1 MKKNNNISI
10 IGGAGHIGLPLGVLL
25 ATKNLNINLIDKNFD
40 ALKKVESGNFIY
52 KEDKGNSFL
61 KKSLNKNKLS
71 FSSDLSSIKK
81 SDIIIVCIGTPIN
94 NKLKPTTRNFI
105 NFFKKLNSFISSN
118 QVIIIR
124 SSVYPGICEK
134 IKKILKTKNISYC
147 PERIVQGKSLVE
159 MPNLTQ
165 IISGY
170 TKKSI
175 KYSNEIFKIISKKTL
190 TTTVK
195 EAELIKLF
203 SNAYRYIHFSIA
215 NQFYMIAKKNNLD
228 FFKLK
233 ENMKDGYNRNSS
245 LPQPGLTAGPCLLKD
260 TMQLKSYMNNIFELG
275 VSAMNINE
283 NLPIFTV
290 RELEKKMS
298 IKNKTFGILGMA
310 FKAESDDLRD
320 SLSIKLLNYLKKR
333 KIKTLCSDPY
343 VRNKDYISEKLLI
356 KKADIIFI
364 GVPHKK
370 YKKIKFPKKEVINVW
385 GKF

>member
-25 ATKNLNINLIDKNFD
+25 ASKNFNINLIDINSK
-40 ALKKVESGNFIY
+40 ALEKIKAGNFIY
-52 KEDKGNSFL
+52 KEDKGKLFL
-61 KKSLNKNKLS
+61 KKALKKNKLS
-71 FSSDLSSIKK
+71 FSTDLSSIKK
-81 SDIIIVCIGTPIN
+81 TDTVILCIGTPIN
-94 NKLKPTTRNFI
+94 NKLKPATKNFI
-105 NFFKKLNSFISSN
+105 NFFKKLNFFISSD

-124 SSVYPGICEK
+124 SSVYPGICDK
-134 IKKILKTKNISYC
+134 VKKILKTNNIAYC

-175 KYSNEIFKIISKKTL
+175 KESNEIFKIISKKTL

-260 TMQLKSYMNNIFELG
+260 TMQLKFYMNNIFELG

-283 NLPIFTV
+283 NLPIFAI
-290 RELEKKMS
+290 RELEKKIS
-298 IKNKTFGILGMA
+298 IKNKTLGILGMA
-310 FKAESDDLRD
+310 FKPESDDLRD
-320 SLSIKLLNYLKKR
+320 SLSVKLLNYLKKR

-343 VRNKDYISEKLLI
+343 VQNNNYINEKQLI
-356 KKADIIFI
+356 KRADIIFI

-370 YKKIKFPKKEVINVW
+370 YRNIKFPKKEVINVW